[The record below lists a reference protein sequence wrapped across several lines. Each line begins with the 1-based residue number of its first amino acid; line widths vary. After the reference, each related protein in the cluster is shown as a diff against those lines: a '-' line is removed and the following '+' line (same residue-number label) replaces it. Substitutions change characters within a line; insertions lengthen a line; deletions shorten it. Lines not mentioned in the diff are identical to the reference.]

1 MWKNIISKI
10 WNKFPKYLRY
20 RAVRATQRK
29 FTVSAG
35 AVVLNEKGEVLLLDH
50 LLRPTANGWGIPG
63 GFINPS
69 EQLDDAVRREV
80 FEETGLELENLQ
92 LVWVRTIYRHIEAI
106 FVATGKGEAKVKS
119 LEIKEVKWFPLDN
132 LPKEMTELQEEIVR
146 KALSK
151 KTN

>member
-1 MWKNIISKI
+1 MWKNVVTKI
-10 WNKFPKYLRY
+10 WNRLPRYLKY

-50 LLRPTANGWGIPG
+50 LLRPNASGWGIPG

-69 EQLDDAVRREV
+69 EQLDEAVKREV
-80 FEETGLELENLQ
+80 MEETGLELENLE

-119 LEIKEVKWFPLDN
+119 FEIKEVKWFPLDQ
-132 LPKEMTELQEEIVR
+132 LPKEMSILQEEIVR
-146 KALSK
+146 QALSK
-151 KTN
+151 TAK

>member
-1 MWKNIISKI
+1 MVSKI
-10 WNKFPKYLRY
+10 WNKLPRYLKY
-20 RAVRATQRK
+20 RAVRAIQRK

-50 LLRPTANGWGIPG
+50 LLRPNASGWGIPG

-69 EQLDDAVRREV
+69 AQLDEAVRREV
-80 FEETGLELENLQ
+80 MEETGLELENLQ

-106 FVATGKGEAKVKS
+106 FVATGKGEASVKS
-119 LEIKEVKWFPLDN
+119 LEIKEVKWFPLDQ
-132 LPKEMTELQEEIVR
+132 LPKEMSHLQEEIVR
-146 KALSK
+146 QALSK